1 MFEALVA
8 GAVLLSFGLIAYFV
22 YLMGGIDKRNR

>member
-8 GAVLLSFGLIAYFV
+8 AAVLLFFGLIAYFV